1 MVVDKQGSVQ
11 VTRVF
16 PQRIDAIYGGDRC
29 QRNVLLKEI
38 GTELLQT
45 QTDVIVTAVTTSSE
59 DNWQPFDVHCC
70 HMGTAVKHPVPDRNF
85 WHPGTLTLSP
95 ERKSTRMSKI
105 YKQRLILV
113 WHRMLNSCTHMTTV
127 DVEGLKSRT
136 LHHFQRTPTWNRQML
151 ACFDWLP
158 ICRWRQNHWCL
169 LSEALDCEELDH
181 SCYSL
186 PTKDFLIS

>member
-59 DNWQPFDVHCC
+59 DN
-70 HMGTAVKHPVPDRNF
+70 
-85 WHPGTLTLSP
+85 
-95 ERKSTRMSKI
+95 
-105 YKQRLILV
+105 
-113 WHRMLNSCTHMTTV
+113 
-127 DVEGLKSRT
+127 
-136 LHHFQRTPTWNRQML
+136 
-151 ACFDWLP
+151 
-158 ICRWRQNHWCL
+158 
-169 LSEALDCEELDH
+169 
-181 SCYSL
+181 
-186 PTKDFLIS
+186 